1 MKLFLWYALFS
12 ILLILSLS
20 NTSAQNYRNKPY
32 LEIEDSA
39 TKKIY
44 RLKIQNVFV
53 KTNLDSNLKRDRII
67 AYQSDSILTTE
78 RHEHLNIN
86 NIQEIRFRPNNAK
99 RVFKQI
105 GYTASALTELSLVF
119 TGVFINNSPGD
130 QFLLF
135 GSAFL
140 LLPVF
145 YVSTEVGGAIVHAL
159 TPAVR
164 LSKFR
169 ITIVE

>member
-1 MKLFLWYALFS
+1 MKLFPWCILFS
-12 ILLILSLS
+12 ILLIIKSS
-20 NTSAQNYRNKPY
+20 STYAQNYRNKPY
-32 LEIEDSA
+32 LEIEDSIS
-39 TKKIY
+39 KKIY
-44 RLKIQNVFV
+44 RLKIKNVFI
-53 KTNLDSNLKRDRII
+53 KTNLDSTIKKDRII
-67 AYQSDSILTTE
+67 AYQSDSILITE

-119 TGVFINNSPGD
+119 TGVFINNSSRD
-130 QFLLF
+130 QFLLL

-145 YVSTEVGGAIVHAL
+145 YVSTEVGGVIVQSL
-159 TPAVR
+159 TPPVR